1 MEIAIWIGVFLLVL
15 ISVLLM
21 MLCVRMTYINEALD
35 LAPQVR
41 PVISHE
47 TRDHQE
53 LLIHTL
59 ERMQEALVRMQETMA
74 DTQGKIGEV
83 AEELYEIHTKLI
95 GMPTEKALHDINMR
109 LIDMPTSKD
118 IELAMSIAL
127 GDIERKL
134 IDMPTSED
142 IERAITRAL
151 GPLHG

>member
-21 MLCVRMTYINEALD
+21 MLCIRMTYINEALD
-35 LAPQVR
+35 RAPQVR

-53 LLIHTL
+53 LLINT
-59 ERMQEALVRMQETMA
+59 LVRMQETMA
-74 DTQGKIGEV
+74 ITQRDQNKENIEGAIKG
-83 AEELYEIHTKLI
+83 
-95 GMPTEKALHDINMR
+95 ALHDIEMK
-109 LIDMPTSKD
+109 LIYMPTSKD

-127 GDIERKL
+127 SDIDRKL
-134 IDMPTSED
+134 CDMPTGDD
-142 IERAITRAL
+142 IERAMTRAL

>member
-21 MLCVRMTYINEALD
+21 MLCSRMTYINEALD
-35 LAPQVR
+35 RAPQVR

-53 LLIHTL
+53 LLINT
-59 ERMQEALVRMQETMA
+59 LVRMQETMA
-74 DTQGKIGEV
+74 ITQRDQNKENIEGAIKGALQDIEM
-83 AEELYEIHTKLI
+83 KLI
-95 GMPTEKALHDINMR
+95 YI
-109 LIDMPTSKD
+109 PTSKD

-127 GDIERKL
+127 SDIDRKL
-134 IDMPTSED
+134 CDMPTGD
-142 IERAITRAL
+142 GIERAMTRAL